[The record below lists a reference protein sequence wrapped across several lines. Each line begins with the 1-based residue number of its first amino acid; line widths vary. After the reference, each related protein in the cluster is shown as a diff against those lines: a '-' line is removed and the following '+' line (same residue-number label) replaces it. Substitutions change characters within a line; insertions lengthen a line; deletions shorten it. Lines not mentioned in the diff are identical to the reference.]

1 MAILNKGTT
10 YAEGSSVTANN
21 LNEHVDNA
29 QFVAGAGNTTDDS
42 TLEVHAD
49 GYLKIKDGGITSEKL
64 ASDAISGNDT
74 IVINNNNFT
83 SNSINGDKLVNSSV
97 TSTQLANS
105 AVTTNK
111 IANGSI
117 TSNKFAS
124 GLTITPSAHTHSN
137 ASSSSAGFMSS
148 TDKTKLD
155 GISSGGGGSNQ
166 NSSGEVALGNAT
178 QESGYS
184 VTIDKNLYIDAE
196 EYNTGHTDG
205 SALAINIH
213 QDLREWPDGTQ
224 GHRGLYTSTGG
235 APSKTINGV
244 SYASNNFAHIKQ
256 SVYSLHPTING
267 FEGNPGVVQHEHY
280 AHWNRFTG
288 GDGFDALEY
297 DFRFQKIVGAWPP
310 FFYNNGLKFRFQA
323 YQDTSSANIF
333 MVSSVLPYSFEY
345 TFGIPT
351 RRWGRIF
358 TGYAVD
364 TSSDRDL
371 KTDIEELDEVEKRVA
386 VKAKGL
392 IRKFKYKIA
401 VESKGDEAKTHFGII
416 AQDLEKAFIDEGL
429 DPSKYGILKKY
440 DVWVGEDEDGN
451 RKQETAEFEGAT
463 KKEEMSVRY
472 DELWAFIISAL

>member
-21 LNEHVDNA
+21 LNQHVDNA
-29 QFVAGAGNTTDDS
+29 EFVAGAGNTTDDS

-97 TSTQLANS
+97 TSTQ
-105 AVTTNK
+105 
-111 IANGSI
+111 IANGAI
-117 TSNKFAS
+117 TSSKLAS
-124 GLTITPSAHTHSN
+124 GLTVTPSAHSHNN
-137 ASSSSAGFMSS
+137 ASSSIAGFMSS

-155 GISSGGGGSNQ
+155 GLSASSGGGSNQ
-166 NSSGEVALGNAT
+166 NTSGEVALGNAT
-178 QESGYS
+178 QQAGYS
-184 VTIDKNLYIDAE
+184 VTVDKNLFIDAE

-205 SALAINIH
+205 SAFAINI
-213 QDLREWPDGTQ
+213 DTDVREWPDGTQ
-224 GHRGLYTSTGG
+224 GNLGLYTSNGG
-235 APSKTINGV
+235 TPSKTINGV
-244 SYASNNFAHIKQ
+244 SYASNNFATIKQ
-256 SVYSLHPTING
+256 AVYSLHPTING
-267 FEGNPGVVQHEHY
+267 FEGNPGVVQHELF
-280 AHWNRFTG
+280 ANWSRFTG
-288 GDGFDALEY
+288 GDTFDALEY
-297 DFRFQKIVGAWPP
+297 NFRFQKIVGAWPP
-310 FFYNNGLKFRFQA
+310 FFYDNGLKFRFQA

-333 MVSSVLPYSFEY
+333 YTSSVLPYSFQY

-401 VESKGDEAKTHFGII
+401 VESKKERAKTHFGII

-440 DVWVGEDEDGN
+440 DVWVGKDEDGKL
-451 RKQETAEFEGAT
+451 KQETKEFEGAT

-472 DELWAFIISAL
+472 DELWAFIISTL